1 MARSSKHERRIEMR
15 IETDLDGKTV
25 GAIERHYLH
34 AKEKHPYFCDALLP
48 HREYSR
54 EQIHELIEAN
64 LALARNRIEVGVR
77 DGNVM
82 WNELLN
88 CEVWE
93 AIEDIANGDAAD
105 AVEECYDAIAV
116 LLRVVDV
123 LEGRQ
128 KLGKPKEEGEA
139 K

>member
-1 MARSSKHERRIEMR
+1 MNIEKIQEHYDRAR
-15 IETDLDGKTV
+15 
-25 GAIERHYLH
+25 
-34 AKEKHPYFCDALLP
+34 EKHPYFCDALLP

-54 EQIHELIEAN
+54 EQIHELIDAN

-88 CEVWE
+88 CEVLE
-93 AIEDIANGDAAD
+93 ATEDIANGDTAA
-105 AVEECYDAIAV
+105 AVEECYDAISV
-116 LLRVVDV
+116 LLRVIDV

-128 KLGKPKEEGEA
+128 KLGKPKEV

>member
-1 MARSSKHERRIEMR
+1 MNIEK
-15 IETDLDGKTV
+15 IKQ
-25 GAIERHYLH
+25 HYEH

-48 HREYSR
+48 HREYSFKM
-54 EQIHELIEAN
+54 IHELIDAN

-88 CEVWE
+88 CEAWE
-93 AIEDIANGDAAD
+93 ATEAIANDDTAA
-105 AVEECYDAIAV
+105 AVAECYDAIAV

-128 KLGKPKEEGEA
+128 KLGRAKEV